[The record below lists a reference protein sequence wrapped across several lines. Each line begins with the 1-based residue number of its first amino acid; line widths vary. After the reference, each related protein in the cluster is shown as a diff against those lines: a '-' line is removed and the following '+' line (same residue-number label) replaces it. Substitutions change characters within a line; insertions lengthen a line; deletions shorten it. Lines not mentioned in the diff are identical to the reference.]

1 MLASAALGTAI
12 GITVMFAITALL
24 CSGVTETISNI
35 LQLRARYL
43 ITGLKSML
51 DGAEAEDDT
60 RKESKKA
67 KKELHKD
74 ALLTSKTKDA
84 AENVKASLLGNGGPP
99 IINPRFTLAL
109 FDSPLIKSLQTRR
122 VSTGNLRNPQYIS
135 SATFVRALMD
145 TLLPDAIDSS
155 KKVTASGS
163 MLQRARQN
171 LLGTIDGSNKE
182 TASDSMLQRLG
193 EAANK
198 LPNGSLKRSLQ
209 TLIIQSED
217 DMAKFERSL
226 ETWYDEQMARI
237 SGWYKRW
244 SRVMLAVVGF
254 IVAILLNID
263 TFQMG
268 HALYV
273 DAPIRQAV
281 ASAADSGALCQ
292 GETSSD
298 ARDTCARQELTKL
311 KAAGLPIGYSAG
323 CKLSHPARCWSW
335 SMESDLHFWDFPLKL
350 LGWIV
355 TAFAVS
361 FGAPFWF
368 DALSK
373 WGSLRNAGKK
383 PATD

>member
-12 GITVMFAITALL
+12 GLTVMFAITALL
-24 CSGVTETISNI
+24 CSGVTETISNL

-43 ITGLKSML
+43 ITGLRSML
-51 DGAEAEDDT
+51 DEPEASAKPGKAAKKKLHNDALEPKKAEAAAT
-60 RKESKKA
+60 
-67 KKELHKD
+67 ELK
-74 ALLTSKTKDA
+74 S
-84 AENVKASLLGNGGPP
+84 SLHDNNAQQPTQL
-99 IINPRFTLAL
+99 FTLAL

-122 VSTGNLRNPQYIS
+122 VTTGKLRNPQYIS

-145 TLLPDAIDSS
+145 TLLPDAIDTSQAGRAS
-155 KKVTASGS
+155 GSVPQAAAQNPPDAIETSAVTTASGS
-163 MLQRARQN
+163 V
-171 LLGTIDGSNKE
+171 
-182 TASDSMLQRLG
+182 LQRLR

-198 LPNGSLKRSLQ
+198 LPDGSLKRSLQ
-209 TLIIQSED
+209 TLIIQSGND
-217 DMAKFERSL
+217 IAKFERSL

-244 SRVMLAVVGF
+244 SRVMLGIVGF

-263 TFQMG
+263 TFQVG
-268 HALYV
+268 HALFV

-281 ASAADSGALCQ
+281 ASAADTGALCQ

-298 ARDTCARQELTKL
+298 ARDACARQELTKL
-311 KAAGLPIGYSAG
+311 KATGLPIGYTAG
-323 CKLSHPARCWSW
+323 CKPSHPARCWSW
-335 SMESDLHFWDFPLKL
+335 SMDSDLHFWDFPLKL

-373 WGSLRNAGKK
+373 WGSLRNAGNK
-383 PATD
+383 PATN